1 MDYQNLK
8 FLRDSFLNTQS
19 ICSWS
24 ITTDGQMLHSNCP
37 EFEFFFNI
45 FSVSSCCT
53 AIQRHFSNS
62 AAPYVTTDSIGFVW
76 MAALQ
81 PADDTEQIPTIHM
94 LGPVFTSEMTERY
107 LSQHMRKLHLNSN
120 LADRLWYFVKEVP
133 TISSNM
139 ACCYA
144 SMLHYCVSGETVR
157 PIDIEMWSEPA
168 AHSEEVGWGDANW
181 HGTWLSEQR
190 MFKNI
195 SEGKIEDY
203 SKMQNGR
210 IGNIG
215 GGDPLR
221 QAKNEMIVF
230 AVICSRAAIFGGV
243 SSEGSLNISD
253 HYVQKIEA
261 AQTVS
266 AVRNIG
272 AEMHNTYIQR
282 VRKAKESS
290 DQSPLVRDCM
300 EYVDT
305 HIFKKI
311 SLKEMSQEIGYT
323 EHYISRKF
331 KSELGLSLFDY
342 INQQKIAMG
351 QVLLRETGLS
361 IADISDRLG
370 YSSPSYFSA
379 LFKKL
384 TGVTPVEYQRN
395 NREVP

>member
-8 FLRDSFLNTQS
+8 FLQNCFLNTQS
-19 ICSWS
+19 ICSWG
-24 ITTDGQMLHSNCP
+24 ITLDGRLLYSNCP
-37 EFEFFFNI
+37 ESEFFFNL
-45 FSVSSCCT
+45 FCVSSCCT
-53 AIQRHFSNS
+53 AIQNHFSDS
-62 AAPYVTTDSIGFVW
+62 AAPYVTTDRIGFVW
-76 MAALQ
+76 IAALQ
-81 PADDTEQIPTIHM
+81 PADNTEPLPTIHM
-94 LGPVFTSEMTERY
+94 LGPVFTSEMTEKY
-107 LSQHMRKLHLNSN
+107 LSQHMRKMHLNSD
-120 LADRLWYFVKEVP
+120 LADRLWYFLKEVP
-133 TISSNM
+133 TISSTR
-139 ACCYA
+139 AYCYA

-157 PIDIEMWSEPA
+157 PIDIEMWSEPS
-168 AHSEEVGWGDANW
+168 AHSEEIGWGDASW

-195 SEGKIEDY
+195 SEGKFEDY
-203 SKMQNGR
+203 SKIQNGR
-210 IGNIG
+210 IGDIG

-230 AVICSRAAIFGGV
+230 AVICSRAAIVGGV
-243 SSEGSLNISD
+243 SYEGSLNLSD

-282 VRKAKESS
+282 VRKIKESS
-290 DQSPLVRDCM
+290 NQSPLARDCM

-311 SLKEMSQEIGYT
+311 SLKDMAQEIGYT

-342 INQQKIAMG
+342 INQQKIAMA
-351 QVLLRETGLS
+351 QMLLRETSLS
-361 IADISDRLG
+361 IAEISDRLG
-370 YSSPSYFSA
+370 YASPSYFGS
-379 LFKKL
+379 LFRKQ

-395 NREVP
+395 NKEVP